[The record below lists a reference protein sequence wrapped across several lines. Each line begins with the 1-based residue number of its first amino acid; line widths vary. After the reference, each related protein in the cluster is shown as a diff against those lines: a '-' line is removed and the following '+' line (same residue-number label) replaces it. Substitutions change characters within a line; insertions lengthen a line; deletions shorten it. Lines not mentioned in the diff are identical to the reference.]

1 MVAGKYVDFIPPRKD
16 GKIWRIN
23 EIKNEKKVACLT
35 MGYTPAIPIFNGN
48 MLIKHWILG
57 KPIFNQTQIIEP
69 ELLSD
74 ENG

>member
-1 MVAGKYVDFIPPRKD
+1 MK
-16 GKIWRIN
+16 
-23 EIKNEKKVACLT
+23 IKNEKKVACLT

>member
-1 MVAGKYVDFIPPRKD
+1 
-16 GKIWRIN
+16 
-23 EIKNEKKVACLT
+23 

-74 ENG
+74 ENGWSLHNAILSSQD